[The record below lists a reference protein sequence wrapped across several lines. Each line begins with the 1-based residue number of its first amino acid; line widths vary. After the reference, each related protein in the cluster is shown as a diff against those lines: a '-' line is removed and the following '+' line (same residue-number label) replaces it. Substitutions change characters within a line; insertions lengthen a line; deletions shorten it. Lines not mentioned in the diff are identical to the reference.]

1 MLGNVG
7 TGDNVD
13 INKPKEV
20 VSANTGK
27 GLENIKTVSSGNG
40 HSVALAK
47 DGSVYTWGQNDKGQ
61 LGDGTQINSYFAI
74 KVDGLKDIVKVIAY
88 QNITIALD
96 KDGKVYV
103 WGESYSSLPMRLISS
118 NKMIDVSG
126 RTLLSQEGYIYDIS
140 DLETRVNTLSQIAKI
155 SSGKDHNLALS
166 VYGYVYSWGANN
178 DYGELAKN
186 SNCITAQIMKNVY
199 EINAGNDTTFVKTE
213 DDEVFVAGSNTNGRI
228 GLGNTNNAKE
238 LTKIDIGEKIENIA
252 VGIGE
257 HNAISDCNGFV
268 YTTGVN
274 TYGELGN
281 ESNTNKQV
289 FTKIGDTIIVSEPE
303 TIYLDLNEVREIE
316 YELINTFNLK
326 VDIVDSEKSHFTL
339 TIPDNTKLSLNDYNT
354 ITAIDYGTN
363 NVTITHNETGK
374 TKQIIVKVIKKMN
387 DIIRGIRDCN
397 LTDGNYDIMIKDE
410 IYNIELYNYYG
421 DVKYTND
428 TNEEIK
434 TINLGNDVKDQ
445 TMLVVKYHGDL
456 TIDEDVVLTAAVRK
470 KGMYVCVLGDLVNNG
485 EITMTAKGADVEE
498 GQNVYLWENID
509 SSYEYVP
516 ANGAEGLEAF
526 QPKYTREGN
535 IGNEGTGR
543 QTGSGGQGSAIIN
556 TLQGS
561 IGSWIGKS
569 TGGNSYA
576 GGNGSGAIVRCNISA
591 LPAVYTEASH
601 EKGGNGNAWDNNA
614 PTQYFAGGGA
624 GLTGG
629 ESSYCRYGTTG
640 TETKAQDGVRR
651 IINAI

>member
-1 MLGNVG
+1 MVC
-7 TGDNVD
+7 
-13 INKPKEV
+13 
-20 VSANTGK
+20 ANTGK
-27 GLENIKTVSSGNG
+27 TLQNIKTISSGNG
-40 HSVALAK
+40 HSVALAE

-61 LGDGTQINSYFAI
+61 LGDGTNVNSYFAI
-74 KVDGLKDIVKVIAY
+74 KVDGLKDIVKVSAY

-96 KDGKVYV
+96 KDGKIYI
-103 WGESYSSLPMRLISS
+103 WGENYSSLPMKLISS

-126 RTLLSQEGYIYDIS
+126 RMFLSQEGFVYDIS
-140 DLETRVNTLSQIAKI
+140 DLETKIEGLSQIAKI

-178 DYGELAKN
+178 EYGELAKN
-186 SNCITAQIMKNVY
+186 SNYITAQVTKNAY
-199 EINAGNDTTFVKTE
+199 EINAGNDTTFIKTE
-213 DDEVFVAGSNTNGRI
+213 NEEVFVSGCNANGRI
-228 GLGNTNNAKE
+228 GLGTVANSRE
-238 LTKIDIGEKIENIA
+238 LTKIDIGKNIENIA
-252 VGIGE
+252 AGIGE
-257 HNAISDCNGFV
+257 HSVISDYEGFV
-268 YTTGVN
+268 YTTGIN
-274 TYGELGN
+274 IYGELGN
-281 ESNTNKQV
+281 GNNTNKQE

-303 TIYLDLNEVREIE
+303 IIYLDLNEVREIK
-316 YELINTFNLK
+316 YKLINTFNLK
-326 VDIVDSEKSHFTL
+326 VDIVDDEKSHFTL
-339 TIPDNTKLSLNDYNT
+339 TIPDTTKLSLSNYNV
-354 ITAIDYGTN
+354 ITALDYGTN

-374 TKQIIVKVIKKMN
+374 TKQIVIKVIKKMN
-387 DIIRGIRDCN
+387 DLIRGIRDCN

-421 DVKYTND
+421 DMKYTND

-445 TMLVVKYHGDL
+445 TMLIVKYHGNL
-456 TIDEDVVLTAAVRK
+456 TVEENVVLTAAVRK
-470 KGMYVCVLGDLVNNG
+470 KGMYICVLGDLVNNG

-498 GQNVYLWENID
+498 GQDVYLWKNID

-526 QPKYTREGN
+526 QPMYTRKGN
-535 IGNEGTGR
+535 VGNEGTGR

-556 TLQGS
+556 GLQGS
-561 IGSWIGKS
+561 TGSWVGKS

-576 GGNGSGAIVRCNISA
+576 GGNGSGAVVRCNIYA

-601 EKGGNGNAWDNNA
+601 ENGGNGNAWDNNQ

-629 ESSYCRYGTTG
+629 TSSYCRYGTDG
-640 TETKAQDGVRR
+640 SETKAQDGVRW
-651 IINAI
+651 ITNVI